1 MVRIMVLY
9 SEDSSVDSRFSIGL
23 IPKWASRISLS
34 SLNNSCLI
42 ISEFK
47 IKIILVLQFFL
58 IKLRTSGLTICMSSL
73 GPLNDVLKFLNYLAK
88 PRKALA
94 VWVTLNWL
102 RPLLISL
109 IPLIFISRSTSSG
122 SVILIS
128 RSAEADSEA
137 DAPHVL
143 VLRNPSISSSSLISF
158 FRCSHGCL
166 LRRFL
171 LHISRRTENG
181 RIDVWNFFVQ
191 NIVAVLIL
199 SINSCFLNRLNPL
212 SPTFFFFF
220 RRSTTFSLSIL
231 I

>member
-158 FRCSHGCL
+158 FRCSVVCSGGFFFTYL
-166 LRRFL
+166 VGLRTGESMSG
-171 LHISRRTENG
+171 ISSSR
-181 RIDVWNFFVQ
+181 
-191 NIVAVLIL
+191 IL
-199 SINSCFLNRLNPL
+199 SLFLSCQSIPVFSIAWIPWVQRF
-212 SPTFFFFF
+212 SFFFADQ
-220 RRSTTFSLSIL
+220 RLSHCPF
-231 I
+231 